1 MNEKDVEKAIKDGVE
16 NAAAAAISEEIAN
29 AIMSGELQN
38 EEFISEKSIDKVHNA
53 QINEISDGERN
64 ASESGREK
72 KEKEEQK
79 EQNLGKFKN
88 PQELLRAYGELEKE
102 FTRKSQRLKELESG
116 ASENCELSEEKWKEA
131 ADKFFE
137 KTPTAKPFAREI
149 ASKIMEEPS
158 LKNDKDCFNVALT
171 KVLLDKFRT
180 PEQLMQDGQFL
191 NDYVLSSDKVKS
203 AVIEEYLRTLRAGQ
217 PPKTLADDGLACVS
231 LARKPKTVEEAGIMF
246 LKNNE

>member
-1 MNEKDVEKAIKDGVE
+1 MNEKDVEKAINDGVE
-16 NAAAAAISEEIAN
+16 NAAAAVISEEIAN
-29 AIMSGELQN
+29 AIMNSELQN

-53 QINEISDGERN
+53 QINEISDDERN
-64 ASESGREK
+64 ASEIGREK

-116 ASENCELSEEKWKEA
+116 ANENCEFSEEKWKEA
-131 ADKFFE
+131 ADKFFQQ
-137 KTPTAKPFAREI
+137 TPSAKPFAREI

>member
-16 NAAAAAISEEIAN
+16 NAAMATISEEIAN

-38 EEFISEKSIDKVHNA
+38 EEFISEKGIDKVHNA
-53 QINEISDGERN
+53 QINEISDNERN
-64 ASESGREK
+64 ASESGREE
-72 KEKEEQK
+72 KEKEKQK

-102 FTRKSQRLKELESG
+102 FTRKSQRLKELEIG

>member
-16 NAAAAAISEEIAN
+16 NAAATAISEEIAN

-38 EEFISEKSIDKVHNA
+38 KEFISEKSIDKVHNA
-53 QINEISDGERN
+53 QINEISDDERN

-137 KTPTAKPFAREI
+137 KTRKQNHGR
-149 ASKIMEEPS
+149 
-158 LKNDKDCFNVALT
+158 
-171 KVLLDKFRT
+171 
-180 PEQLMQDGQFL
+180 
-191 NDYVLSSDKVKS
+191 
-203 AVIEEYLRTLRAGQ
+203 AV
-217 PPKTLADDGLACVS
+217 S
-231 LARKPKTVEEAGIMF
+231 
-246 LKNNE
+246 

>member
-1 MNEKDVEKAIKDGVE
+1 MNEKDVEKAIKDGAE
-16 NAAAAAISEEIAN
+16 NAAAAVISEEIAN
-29 AIMSGELQN
+29 AIMSGESQN

-53 QINEISDGERN
+53 QINENSDDERD

-72 KEKEEQK
+72 KENREQK

-116 ASENCELSEEKWKEA
+116 ASENCEFSEEKWKEA

-137 KTPTAKPFAREI
+137 KTPSAKPFVREI
-149 ASKIMEEPS
+149 ASKIVEEPS
-158 LKNDKDCFNVALT
+158 LKNDKNCFNVALT

>member
-1 MNEKDVEKAIKDGVE
+1 MNEKDVKKAIKDGVE
-16 NAAAAAISEEIAN
+16 NAAAAVISEEIAN
-29 AIMSGELQN
+29 AIMSSELQN

-64 ASESGREK
+64 ASESGRGK
-72 KEKEEQK
+72 KEKE

-102 FTRKSQRLKELESG
+102 FTRKSQRLKELESV
-116 ASENCELSEEKWKEA
+116 ASENCEFSEEKWKEA

-137 KTPTAKPFAREI
+137 KTPTAKPFVREI

-158 LKNDKDCFNVALT
+158 LKNDNNCFNVALT

-203 AVIEEYLRTLRAGQ
+203 AVIEEYLRTIRAGQ

>member
-38 EEFISEKSIDKVHNA
+38 EEFILEKSIDKVHNA
-53 QINEISDGERN
+53 QINEISDDERN
-64 ASESGREK
+64 ASESVREK
-72 KEKEEQK
+72 KENEEQK

-88 PQELLRAYGELEKE
+88 PQELLSAYGELEKE

>member
-1 MNEKDVEKAIKDGVE
+1 MNEKDVKKAIKDGVE

-53 QINEISDGERN
+53 QINEISDDERN

-116 ASENCELSEEKWKEA
+116 ANENCEFSEEKWKEA
-131 ADKFFE
+131 ADKFFQQ
-137 KTPTAKPFAREI
+137 TPSAKPFAREI

-158 LKNDKDCFNVALT
+158 LKNDKNCFNVALT

-191 NDYVLSSDKVKS
+191 NNYVLSSDKVKS

>member
-1 MNEKDVEKAIKDGVE
+1 MNEKDVEKAIKGGVE
-16 NAAAAAISEEIAN
+16 NVAAAAISEEIAN

-38 EEFISEKSIDKVHNA
+38 EEFTTQKDVDKVHNA
-53 QINEISDGERN
+53 QINAISDNERN

-102 FTRKSQRLKELESG
+102 FTRKSQRLKELENG

-158 LKNDKDCFNVALT
+158 LKNDKDCFSVALT

>member
-1 MNEKDVEKAIKDGVE
+1 MNEKDVEKTIKDGVE

-38 EEFISEKSIDKVHNA
+38 EEFTMQKGIDKAHNA
-53 QINEISDGERN
+53 QINEISDDERN
-64 ASESGREK
+64 ASEIGREK

>member
-1 MNEKDVEKAIKDGVE
+1 MNEKDVEKAINDGVE

-29 AIMSGELQN
+29 AIMSGKLQN
-38 EEFISEKSIDKVHNA
+38 EEFISEKCIDKVHNA
-53 QINEISDGERN
+53 QTNEISDNERN

>member
-1 MNEKDVEKAIKDGVE
+1 MNEKDVEKAIKDGVG

-38 EEFISEKSIDKVHNA
+38 EEFISVKSIDKAHNA
-53 QINEISDGERN
+53 QINEISDDERN

-116 ASENCELSEEKWKEA
+116 ASENCEFSEEKWKEA

-137 KTPTAKPFAREI
+137 KTPSAKPFAREI

>member
-16 NAAAAAISEEIAN
+16 NTAAAAISEEIAN
-29 AIMSGELQN
+29 VIMSGELQN
-38 EEFISEKSIDKVHNA
+38 EEFTMQKGIDKAHNA
-53 QINEISDGERN
+53 QTNEISDNERN
-64 ASESGREK
+64 ASESGRDEK
-72 KEKEEQK
+72 GKEEQK

-116 ASENCELSEEKWKEA
+116 ASEKCEMSEEKWKEA

-149 ASKIMEEPS
+149 ASKILEEPS

>member
-16 NAAAAAISEEIAN
+16 NAAAAVISEEIAN
-29 AIMSGELQN
+29 AIMSSELQN

-53 QINEISDGERN
+53 QINEISDDERN
-64 ASESGREK
+64 ASESGRGKE
-72 KEKEEQK
+72 EKEEQK

-137 KTPTAKPFAREI
+137 KTPTAKPFVREI

-158 LKNDKDCFNVALT
+158 LKKDANCFNVALT

>member
-38 EEFISEKSIDKVHNA
+38 EEFISEKGIDKVHNA
-53 QINEISDGERN
+53 QINEISDDERN

>member
-16 NAAAAAISEEIAN
+16 NAAAAVISEEIAN

-53 QINEISDGERN
+53 QINENSDDERD

-116 ASENCELSEEKWKEA
+116 ANENCEFSEEKWKEA
-131 ADKFFE
+131 ADKFFQQ
-137 KTPTAKPFAREI
+137 TPSAKPFAREI

>member
-29 AIMSGELQN
+29 AIMSGKLQN
-38 EEFISEKSIDKVHNA
+38 EEFTTQKDIDKVHNT
-53 QINEISDGERN
+53 QINEISDNERN
-64 ASESGREK
+64 ASESGREN

-158 LKNDKDCFNVALT
+158 LKNDKDCFSVALT

>member
-29 AIMSGELQN
+29 AIMSGKLQN
-38 EEFISEKSIDKVHNA
+38 EEFIMQKGIDKAHNA
-53 QINEISDGERN
+53 QTNEISDNERS

>member
-16 NAAAAAISEEIAN
+16 NAATAAISEEIAN

-38 EEFISEKSIDKVHNA
+38 KEFISEKSIDKAHNA
-53 QINEISDGERN
+53 QINEISDDERN
-64 ASESGREK
+64 ASESDREK

-131 ADKFFE
+131 AYKFFE

>member
-29 AIMSGELQN
+29 AIMSGKLQN

-53 QINEISDGERN
+53 QINEILDDERN

-72 KEKEEQK
+72 KEKE

>member
-1 MNEKDVEKAIKDGVE
+1 MNEKDVEKAIKDGVG

-38 EEFISEKSIDKVHNA
+38 EEFISVKSIDKAHNA
-53 QINEISDGERN
+53 QINEISDDERN

-72 KEKEEQK
+72 KENEEQK

>member
-38 EEFISEKSIDKVHNA
+38 EEFTMQKGIDKVHNA
-53 QINEISDGERN
+53 QINEISDDERN

-88 PQELLRAYGELEKE
+88 PQELLRAYSELEKE

-191 NDYVLSSDKVKS
+191 NDYVLSSDKVKG